1 MKKRKIFAIFLVV
14 CTVLLT
20 TFSFYGYQMIKTP
33 NILVDKND
41 RILLIPEGS
50 DFNSVRDTL
59 FKYHYVHDMV
69 SFSFIAKL
77 MDYDVSVKPGRY
89 RLNRNMTNLAAIRLL
104 RAGIQEPTYI
114 TFNNVRLK
122 EDLAIRLTQ
131 NIEMTPA
138 EFLSYLD
145 IYGKENKKGLD
156 ENTILCQFIPN
167 TYEVYWNI
175 SPDALIRRMEEEYEQ
190 FWNETRTGKAVALSL
205 TPVEISILASI
216 VQAEARNID
225 EGPVISGLYL
235 NRLRKNMHLQADPTL
250 VYASGDFTLKRIL
263 NVHKK
268 IESPYN
274 TYKYKGLPPGLIN
287 FPEIWAID
295 AVLNYQQHNYIYMCA
310 KEDFS
315 GYHNFATNLRDHNR
329 NAERYQRA
337 LTIEQRKA
345 RQSGSQ

>member
-1 MKKRKIFAIFLVV
+1 MKKRKIFAVFLVV
-14 CTVLLT
+14 FTVLLT
-20 TFSFYGYQMIKTP
+20 TFSFYGYQIVRTP

-50 DFNSVRDTL
+50 DFSGVRDTL
-59 FKYHYVHDMV
+59 FKYNYVQDMV

-77 MDYDVSVKPGRY
+77 MGYDVSVKPGRY
-89 RLNRNMTNLAAIRLL
+89 RLNKNMSNVAAIRLL

-114 TFNNVRLK
+114 TFNIVRLK
-122 EDLAIRLTQ
+122 EDLATRITQ
-131 NIEMTPA
+131 NIEMTPVD
-138 EFLSYLD
+138 FLFTLD
-145 IYGKENKKGLD
+145 RYGKENKKGFD
-156 ENTILCQFIPN
+156 ENTVLCQFIPN

-175 SPDALIRRMEEEYEQ
+175 SPDALIRRMEEEYER
-190 FWNETRTGKAVALSL
+190 FWNETRTGKAAALDL
-205 TPVEISILASI
+205 TPVEVSILASI

-235 NRLRKNMHLQADPTL
+235 NRLRKNMYLQADPTL
-250 VYASGDFTLKRIL
+250 VYASGDFTLKRVL
-263 NVHKK
+263 NVHRQ
-268 IESPYN
+268 IDSPYN
-274 TYKYKGLPPGLIN
+274 TYKYKGLPPGPIN
-287 FPEIWAID
+287 LPEIWAID
-295 AVLNYQQHNYIYMCA
+295 AVLDYQQHNYIYMCA

-345 RQSGSQ
+345 RQSSN

>member
-1 MKKRKIFAIFLVV
+1 MKKRKIFAVFLVV
-14 CTVLLT
+14 FTVLLT
-20 TFSFYGYQMIKTP
+20 TFSFYGYQIVRTP

-50 DFNSVRDTL
+50 DFSGVRDTL
-59 FKYHYVHDMV
+59 FKYNYVQDMV

-77 MDYDVSVKPGRY
+77 MGYDVSVKPGRY
-89 RLNRNMTNLAAIRLL
+89 RLNKNMSNVAAIRLL

-114 TFNNVRLK
+114 TFNIVRLK
-122 EDLAIRLTQ
+122 EDLATRITQ
-131 NIEMTPA
+131 NIEMTPVD
-138 EFLSYLD
+138 FVFTLD
-145 IYGKENKKGLD
+145 RYGKENKKGFD
-156 ENTILCQFIPN
+156 ENTVLCQFIPN

-175 SPDALIRRMEEEYEQ
+175 SPDALIRRMEEKYER
-190 FWNETRTGKAVALSL
+190 FWNETRTGKAAALDL
-205 TPVEISILASI
+205 TPVEVSILASI

-235 NRLRKNMHLQADPTL
+235 NRLRKNMYLQADPTL
-250 VYASGDFTLKRIL
+250 VYASGDFTLKRVL
-263 NVHKK
+263 NVHRQ
-268 IESPYN
+268 IDSPYN
-274 TYKYKGLPPGLIN
+274 TYKYKGLPPGPIN
-287 FPEIWAID
+287 LPEIWAID
-295 AVLNYQQHNYIYMCA
+295 AVLDYQQHNYIYMCA

-345 RQSGSQ
+345 RQSSN

>member
-1 MKKRKIFAIFLVV
+1 MKKRKIFAVFLVV
-14 CTVLLT
+14 FTVLLT
-20 TFSFYGYQMIKTP
+20 TFSFYGYQIVRTP

-50 DFNSVRDTL
+50 DFSGVRDTL
-59 FKYHYVHDMV
+59 FKYNYVQDMV

-89 RLNRNMTNLAAIRLL
+89 RLNKNMSNVAAIRLL

-114 TFNNVRLK
+114 TFNIVRLK
-122 EDLAIRLTQ
+122 EDLATRITQ
-131 NIEMTPA
+131 NIEMTPVD
-138 EFLSYLD
+138 FLFTLD
-145 IYGKENKKGLD
+145 RYGNENKKGFD
-156 ENTILCQFIPN
+156 ENTVLCQFIPN

-175 SPDALIRRMEEEYEQ
+175 SPDALIRRMEEEYER
-190 FWNETRTGKAVALSL
+190 FWNETRTGKAAALDL
-205 TPVEISILASI
+205 TPVEVSILASI

-235 NRLRKNMHLQADPTL
+235 NRLRKNMYLQADPTL
-250 VYASGDFTLKRIL
+250 VYASGDFTLKRVL
-263 NVHKK
+263 NVHRQ
-268 IESPYN
+268 IDSPYN
-274 TYKYKGLPPGLIN
+274 TYKYKGLPPGPIN
-287 FPEIWAID
+287 LPEIWAID
-295 AVLNYQQHNYIYMCA
+295 AVLDYQQHNYIYMCA

-345 RQSGSQ
+345 RQSSN

>member
-1 MKKRKIFAIFLVV
+1 MKKRKIFAVFLVV
-14 CTVLLT
+14 FTVLLT
-20 TFSFYGYQMIKTP
+20 TFSFYGYQIVRTP

-50 DFNSVRDTL
+50 DFSGVRDTL
-59 FKYHYVHDMV
+59 FKYNYVQDMV

-89 RLNRNMTNLAAIRLL
+89 RLNKNMSNVAAIRLL

-114 TFNNVRLK
+114 TFNTVRLK
-122 EDLAIRLTQ
+122 EDLATRITQ
-131 NIEMTPA
+131 NIEMTPVD
-138 EFLSYLD
+138 FLFTLD
-145 IYGKENKKGLD
+145 RYGKENKKGFD
-156 ENTILCQFIPN
+156 ENTELCQFIPN

-175 SPDALIRRMEEEYEQ
+175 SPDALIRRMEEEYER
-190 FWNETRTGKAVALSL
+190 FWNETRTGKAAALDL
-205 TPVEISILASI
+205 TPVEVSILASI

-235 NRLRKNMHLQADPTL
+235 NRLRKNMYLQADPTL
-250 VYASGDFTLKRIL
+250 VYASGDFTLKRVL
-263 NVHKK
+263 NVHRQ
-268 IESPYN
+268 IDSPYN
-274 TYKYKGLPPGLIN
+274 TYKYKGLPPGPIN
-287 FPEIWAID
+287 LPEIWAID
-295 AVLNYQQHNYIYMCA
+295 AVLDYQQHNYIYMCA

-345 RQSGSQ
+345 RQSSN

>member
-1 MKKRKIFAIFLVV
+1 MKKRKIFAVFLVV
-14 CTVLLT
+14 FTVLLT
-20 TFSFYGYQMIKTP
+20 TFSFYGYQIVRTP

-50 DFNSVRDTL
+50 DFSGVRDTL
-59 FKYHYVHDMV
+59 FKYNYVQDMV

-77 MDYDVSVKPGRY
+77 MGYDVSVKPGRY
-89 RLNRNMTNLAAIRLL
+89 RLNKNMSNVAAIRLL

-114 TFNNVRLK
+114 TFNIVRLK
-122 EDLAIRLTQ
+122 EDLATRITQ
-131 NIEMTPA
+131 NIEMTPVD
-138 EFLSYLD
+138 FVFTLD
-145 IYGKENKKGLD
+145 RYGKENKKGFD
-156 ENTILCQFIPN
+156 ENTVLCQFIPN

-175 SPDALIRRMEEEYEQ
+175 SPDALIRRMEEEYER
-190 FWNETRTGKAVALSL
+190 FWNETRTGKAAALDL
-205 TPVEISILASI
+205 TPVEVSILASI

-235 NRLRKNMHLQADPTL
+235 NRLRKNMYLQADPTL
-250 VYASGDFTLKRIL
+250 VYASGDFTLKRVL
-263 NVHKK
+263 NVHRQ
-268 IESPYN
+268 IDSPYN
-274 TYKYKGLPPGLIN
+274 TYKYKGLPPGPIN
-287 FPEIWAID
+287 LPEIWAID
-295 AVLNYQQHNYIYMCA
+295 AVLDYQQHNYIYMCA

-345 RQSGSQ
+345 RQSSN

>member
-1 MKKRKIFAIFLVV
+1 MKKRKIFAVFLVV
-14 CTVLLT
+14 FTVLLT
-20 TFSFYGYQMIKTP
+20 TFSFYGYQIVRTP

-50 DFNSVRDTL
+50 DFSGVRDTL
-59 FKYHYVHDMV
+59 FKYNYVQDMV

-89 RLNRNMTNLAAIRLL
+89 RLNKNMSNVAAIRLL

-114 TFNNVRLK
+114 TFNTVRLK
-122 EDLAIRLTQ
+122 EDLATRITQ

-138 EFLSYLD
+138 DFLFTLD
-145 IYGKENKKGLD
+145 RYGKENKKGFD
-156 ENTILCQFIPN
+156 ENTELCQFIPN

-175 SPDALIRRMEEEYEQ
+175 SPDALIRRMEEEYER
-190 FWNETRTGKAVALSL
+190 FWNETRTGKAAALDL
-205 TPVEISILASI
+205 TPVEVSILASI

-235 NRLRKNMHLQADPTL
+235 NRLRKNMYLQADPTL
-250 VYASGDFTLKRIL
+250 VYASGDFTLKRVL
-263 NVHKK
+263 NVHRQ
-268 IESPYN
+268 IDSPYN
-274 TYKYKGLPPGLIN
+274 TYKYKGLPPGPIN
-287 FPEIWAID
+287 LPEIWAID
-295 AVLNYQQHNYIYMCA
+295 AVLDYQQHNYIYMCA

-329 NAERYQRA
+329 NAERYQHA

-345 RQSGSQ
+345 RQSSN

>member
-1 MKKRKIFAIFLVV
+1 MKKRKIFAVFLVV
-14 CTVLLT
+14 FTVLLT
-20 TFSFYGYQMIKTP
+20 TFSFYGYQIVRTP

-50 DFNSVRDTL
+50 DFSGVRDTL
-59 FKYHYVHDMV
+59 FKYNYVQDMV

-89 RLNRNMTNLAAIRLL
+89 RLNKNMSNVAAIRLL

-114 TFNNVRLK
+114 TFNTVRLK
-122 EDLAIRLTQ
+122 EDLATRITQ

-138 EFLSYLD
+138 DFLFTLD
-145 IYGKENKKGLD
+145 RYGKENKKGFD
-156 ENTILCQFIPN
+156 ENTELCQFIPN

-175 SPDALIRRMEEEYEQ
+175 SPDALIRRMEEEYER
-190 FWNETRTGKAVALSL
+190 FWNETRTGKAAALDL
-205 TPVEISILASI
+205 TPVEVSILASI

-235 NRLRKNMHLQADPTL
+235 NRLRKNMYLQADPTL
-250 VYASGDFTLKRIL
+250 VYASGDFTLKRVL
-263 NVHKK
+263 NVHRQ
-268 IESPYN
+268 IDSPYN
-274 TYKYKGLPPGLIN
+274 TYKYKGLPPGPIN
-287 FPEIWAID
+287 LPEIWAID
-295 AVLNYQQHNYIYMCA
+295 AVLDYQQHNYIYMCA

-315 GYHNFATNLRDHNR
+315 GNHNFATNLRDHNR

-345 RQSGSQ
+345 RQSSN

>member
-1 MKKRKIFAIFLVV
+1 MKKRKIFAVFLVV
-14 CTVLLT
+14 FTVLLT
-20 TFSFYGYQMIKTP
+20 TFSFYGYQIVRTP

-50 DFNSVRDTL
+50 DFSGVRDTL
-59 FKYHYVHDMV
+59 FKYNYVQDMV

-77 MDYDVSVKPGRY
+77 MGYDVSVKPGRY
-89 RLNRNMTNLAAIRLL
+89 RLNKNMSNVAAIRLL

-114 TFNNVRLK
+114 TFNIVRLK
-122 EDLAIRLTQ
+122 EDLATRITQ
-131 NIEMTPA
+131 NIEMTPVD
-138 EFLSYLD
+138 FLFTLD
-145 IYGKENKKGLD
+145 RYGKENKKGFD
-156 ENTILCQFIPN
+156 ENTVLCQFIPN

-175 SPDALIRRMEEEYEQ
+175 SPDALIRRMEEEYER
-190 FWNETRTGKAVALSL
+190 FWNETRTGKAAALDL
-205 TPVEISILASI
+205 TPVEVSILASI

-235 NRLRKNMHLQADPTL
+235 NRLRKNMYLQADPTL
-250 VYASGDFTLKRIL
+250 VYASGDFTLKRVL
-263 NVHKK
+263 NVHRQ
-268 IESPYN
+268 IDSPYN
-274 TYKYKGLPPGLIN
+274 TYKYKGLPPGPIN
-287 FPEIWAID
+287 LPKIWAID
-295 AVLNYQQHNYIYMCA
+295 AVLDYQQHNYIYMCA

-345 RQSGSQ
+345 RQSSN

>member
-1 MKKRKIFAIFLVV
+1 MKKRKIFAVFLVV
-14 CTVLLT
+14 FTVLLT
-20 TFSFYGYQMIKTP
+20 TFSFYGYQIVRTP

-50 DFNSVRDTL
+50 DFSGVRDTL
-59 FKYHYVHDMV
+59 FKYNYVQDMV

-77 MDYDVSVKPGRY
+77 MGYDVSVKPGRY
-89 RLNRNMTNLAAIRLL
+89 RLNKNMSNVAAIRLL

-114 TFNNVRLK
+114 TFNIVRLK
-122 EDLAIRLTQ
+122 EDLATRITQ
-131 NIEMTPA
+131 NIEMTPVD
-138 EFLSYLD
+138 FLFTLD
-145 IYGKENKKGLD
+145 RYGKENKKGFD
-156 ENTILCQFIPN
+156 ENTVLCQFIPN

-175 SPDALIRRMEEEYEQ
+175 SPDALIRRMEEKYER
-190 FWNETRTGKAVALSL
+190 FWNETRTGKAAALDL
-205 TPVEISILASI
+205 TPVEVSILASI

-235 NRLRKNMHLQADPTL
+235 NRLRKNMYLQADPTL
-250 VYASGDFTLKRIL
+250 VYASGDFTLKRVL
-263 NVHKK
+263 NVHRQ
-268 IESPYN
+268 INSPYN
-274 TYKYKGLPPGLIN
+274 TYKYKGLPPGPIN
-287 FPEIWAID
+287 LPEIWAID
-295 AVLNYQQHNYIYMCA
+295 AVLDYQQHNYIYMCA

-345 RQSGSQ
+345 RQSSN

>member
-1 MKKRKIFAIFLVV
+1 MKKRKIFAVFLVV
-14 CTVLLT
+14 FTVLLT
-20 TFSFYGYQMIKTP
+20 TFSFYGYQIVRTP

-50 DFNSVRDTL
+50 DFSGVRDTL
-59 FKYHYVHDMV
+59 FKYNYVQDMV

-77 MDYDVSVKPGRY
+77 MGYDVSVKPGRY
-89 RLNRNMTNLAAIRLL
+89 RLNKNMSNVAAIRLL

-114 TFNNVRLK
+114 TFNIVRLK
-122 EDLAIRLTQ
+122 EDLATRITQ

-138 EFLSYLD
+138 DFLFTLD
-145 IYGKENKKGLD
+145 RYGKENKKGFD
-156 ENTILCQFIPN
+156 ENTVLCQFIPN

-175 SPDALIRRMEEEYEQ
+175 SPDALIRRMEEEYER
-190 FWNETRTGKAVALSL
+190 FWNETRTGKAAALDL
-205 TPVEISILASI
+205 TPVEVSILASI

-235 NRLRKNMHLQADPTL
+235 NRLRKNMYLQADPTL
-250 VYASGDFTLKRIL
+250 VYASGDFTLKRVL
-263 NVHKK
+263 NVHRQ
-268 IESPYN
+268 IDSPYN
-274 TYKYKGLPPGLIN
+274 TYKYKGLPPGPIN
-287 FPEIWAID
+287 LPEIWAID
-295 AVLNYQQHNYIYMCA
+295 AVLDYQQHNYIYMCA

-345 RQSGSQ
+345 RQSSN

>member
-1 MKKRKIFAIFLVV
+1 MKKRKIFAVFLVV
-14 CTVLLT
+14 FTVLLT
-20 TFSFYGYQMIKTP
+20 TFSFYGYQIVRTP

-50 DFNSVRDTL
+50 DFSGVRDTL
-59 FKYHYVHDMV
+59 FKYNYVQDMV

-89 RLNRNMTNLAAIRLL
+89 RLNKNMSNVAAIRLL

-114 TFNNVRLK
+114 TFNTVRLK
-122 EDLAIRLTQ
+122 EDLATRITQ

-138 EFLSYLD
+138 DFLFTLD
-145 IYGKENKKGLD
+145 RYGKENKKGFD
-156 ENTILCQFIPN
+156 ENTELCQFIPN

-175 SPDALIRRMEEEYEQ
+175 SPDALIRRMEEEYER
-190 FWNETRTGKAVALSL
+190 FWNETRTGKAAALDL
-205 TPVEISILASI
+205 TPVEVSILASI

-235 NRLRKNMHLQADPTL
+235 NRLRKNMYLQADPTL
-250 VYASGDFTLKRIL
+250 VYASGDFTLKRVL
-263 NVHKK
+263 NVHRQ
-268 IESPYN
+268 IDSPYN
-274 TYKYKGLPPGLIN
+274 TYKYKGLPPGPIN
-287 FPEIWAID
+287 LPEIWAID
-295 AVLNYQQHNYIYMCA
+295 AVLDYQQHNYIYMCA

-329 NAERYQRA
+329 NEERYQRA

-345 RQSGSQ
+345 RQSSN

>member
-1 MKKRKIFAIFLVV
+1 MKKRKIFAVFLVV
-14 CTVLLT
+14 FTVLLT
-20 TFSFYGYQMIKTP
+20 TFSFYGYQIVRTP

-50 DFNSVRDTL
+50 DFSGVRDTL
-59 FKYHYVHDMV
+59 FKYNYVQDMV

-89 RLNRNMTNLAAIRLL
+89 RLNKNMSNVAAIRLL

-114 TFNNVRLK
+114 TFNTVRLK
-122 EDLAIRLTQ
+122 EDLATRITQ
-131 NIEMTPA
+131 NIEMTPVD
-138 EFLSYLD
+138 FLFTLD
-145 IYGKENKKGLD
+145 RYGKENKKGFD
-156 ENTILCQFIPN
+156 ENTELCQFIPN

-175 SPDALIRRMEEEYEQ
+175 SPDALIRRMEEEYER
-190 FWNETRTGKAVALSL
+190 FWNETRTGKAAALDL
-205 TPVEISILASI
+205 TPVEVSILASI

-235 NRLRKNMHLQADPTL
+235 NRLRKNMYLQADPTL
-250 VYASGDFTLKRIL
+250 VYASGDFTLKRVL
-263 NVHKK
+263 NVHRQ
-268 IESPYN
+268 IDSPYN
-274 TYKYKGLPPGLIN
+274 TYKYKGLPPGPIN
-287 FPEIWAID
+287 LPEIWAID
-295 AVLNYQQHNYIYMCA
+295 AVLDYQQHNYIYMCA

-337 LTIEQRKA
+337 LTLEQRKA
-345 RQSGSQ
+345 RQSSN

>member
-1 MKKRKIFAIFLVV
+1 MKKRKIFAVFLVV
-14 CTVLLT
+14 FTVLLT
-20 TFSFYGYQMIKTP
+20 TFSFYGYQIVRTP

-50 DFNSVRDTL
+50 DFSGVRDTL
-59 FKYHYVHDMV
+59 FKYNDVQDMV

-89 RLNRNMTNLAAIRLL
+89 RLNKNMSNVAAIRLL

-114 TFNNVRLK
+114 TFNTVRLK
-122 EDLAIRLTQ
+122 EDLATRITQ

-138 EFLSYLD
+138 DFLFTLD
-145 IYGKENKKGLD
+145 RYGKENKKGFD
-156 ENTILCQFIPN
+156 ENTELCQFIPN

-175 SPDALIRRMEEEYEQ
+175 SPDALIRRMEEEYER
-190 FWNETRTGKAVALSL
+190 FWNETRTGKAAALDL
-205 TPVEISILASI
+205 TPVEVSILASI

-235 NRLRKNMHLQADPTL
+235 NRLRKNMYLQADPTL
-250 VYASGDFTLKRIL
+250 VYASGDFTLKRVL
-263 NVHKK
+263 NVHRQ
-268 IESPYN
+268 IDSPYN
-274 TYKYKGLPPGLIN
+274 TYKYKGLPPGPIN
-287 FPEIWAID
+287 LPEIWAID
-295 AVLNYQQHNYIYMCA
+295 AVLDYQQHNYIYMCA

-329 NAERYQRA
+329 NAERYQHA

-345 RQSGSQ
+345 RQSSN

>member
-1 MKKRKIFAIFLVV
+1 MKKRKIFAVFLVV
-14 CTVLLT
+14 FTVLLT
-20 TFSFYGYQMIKTP
+20 TFSFYGYQIVRTP

-50 DFNSVRDTL
+50 DFSGVRDTL
-59 FKYHYVHDMV
+59 FKYNYVQDMV

-89 RLNRNMTNLAAIRLL
+89 RLNKNMSNVAAIRLL

-114 TFNNVRLK
+114 TFNTVRLK
-122 EDLAIRLTQ
+122 EDLATRITQ

-138 EFLSYLD
+138 DFLFTLD
-145 IYGKENKKGLD
+145 RYGKENKKGFD
-156 ENTILCQFIPN
+156 ENTELCQFIPN

-175 SPDALIRRMEEEYEQ
+175 SPDALIRRMEEEYER
-190 FWNETRTGKAVALSL
+190 FWNETRTGKAAALDL
-205 TPVEISILASI
+205 TPVEVSILASI

-235 NRLRKNMHLQADPTL
+235 NRLRKNMYLQADPTL
-250 VYASGDFTLKRIL
+250 VYASGDFTLKRVL
-263 NVHKK
+263 NVHRQ
-268 IESPYN
+268 IDSPYN
-274 TYKYKGLPPGLIN
+274 TYKYKGLPPGPIN
-287 FPEIWAID
+287 LPEIWAID
-295 AVLNYQQHNYIYMCA
+295 AVLDYQQHNYIYMCA

-345 RQSGSQ
+345 RQSSN